1 MSYYRFVSVTV
12 PRMCPSNPRL
22 NFRVA
27 YCLKLSGNRPLLYMK
42 VMKVT
47 KWQLKSRKLW
57 TIVSILIA
65 IETLL
70 NHPEGLYASGSSH
83 CDRHTKILIHYKNTD
98 KWTILR
104 NGKEEG
110 SKPRNLFDMFY
121 FYDFRSESV
130 CKVKTVWAGDHV
142 VWSRIS
148 SILLLFIFLHGWK
161 MVYFRNLLCTLPLP
175 IGCHFSR
182 LTVRYLSEGGA
193 YQNFFF
199 ANYKAV
205 RDIFLFLCLFKN
217 DHKSTEKMEFLIKV
231 SF

>member
-1 MSYYRFVSVTV
+1 
-12 PRMCPSNPRL
+12 
-22 NFRVA
+22 
-27 YCLKLSGNRPLLYMK
+27 MK
-42 VMKVT
+42 VMQVT
-47 KWQLKSRKLW
+47 KWQLKSRKLR
-57 TIVSILIA
+57 TSCVYPHRYRKLIKPSRR
-65 IETLL
+65 IICFWFITLWQ
-70 NHPEGLYASGSSH
+70 
-83 CDRHTKILIHYKNTD
+83 TYKDTNTLEEHWQMSYFEKCQGGREQD
-98 KWTILR
+98 IR
-104 NGKEEG
+104 NVF
-110 SKPRNLFDMFY
+110 NMLY

-161 MVYFRNLLCTLPLP
+161 MVYFRNLLCTLPLR

-217 DHKSTEKMEFLIKV
+217 DHKSTEKWNF
-231 SF
+231 